1 MSDTGAQD
9 IAQVEV
15 EFKIRINYK
24 SGHQYTGWFTEFK
37 IESASGKL
45 TSLSYKHSEKS
56 NFIFIGIHD
65 IESIVQVEHRKKAVN
80 K

>member
-1 MSDTGAQD
+1 MSDTGAHD

-15 EFKIRINYK
+15 EFKIRINYR

-37 IESASGKL
+37 TESASGKL
-45 TSLSYKHSEKS
+45 TSLRYSQSDKS
-56 NFIFIGIHD
+56 KFIFIGIHD
-65 IESIVQVEHRKKAVN
+65 IESIVQLEHRKKAVD